1 MNPTDVL
8 RELFEEAIA
17 IDPREPELK
26 RRLRT
31 TVASAK
37 ARLAID
43 RLESLGYAIVPR
55 PANTMAARSQNDDY
69 PVTHARTWG

>member
-1 MNPTDVL
+1 MDPTDVL
-8 RELFEEAIA
+8 RELFEEALPS
-17 IDPREPELK
+17 DPREPELK

-37 ARLAID
+37 ARLAVD

-55 PANTMAARSQNDDY
+55 HNEIRPAGNQGDDY

>member
-1 MNPTDVL
+1 MEPTDVL
-8 RELFEEAIA
+8 RELFEEAIPS
-17 IDPREPELK
+17 DPREPELK

-31 TVASAK
+31 TVAGAK

-55 PANTMAARSQNDDY
+55 QVNATIASNQSDDY